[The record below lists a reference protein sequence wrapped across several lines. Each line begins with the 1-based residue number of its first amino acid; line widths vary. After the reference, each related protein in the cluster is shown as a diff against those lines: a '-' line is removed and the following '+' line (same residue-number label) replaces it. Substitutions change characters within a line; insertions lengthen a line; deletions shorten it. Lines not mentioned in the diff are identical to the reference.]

1 MAKKKAKKKVIKKK
15 PLIKKKISTKKKVA
29 KKAIK
34 IKKAPAKVKV
44 KVKLK
49 PIKIKKIQ
57 PAPKKVVEKKIKVKP
72 EKPEKVLKVVKEKV
86 VQIKEVKEKPPKK
99 KTAAQLL
106 LEAKEIL
113 QLPLSEVTKDLGLN
127 EIFES
132 MKSLEVFDS
141 KSDECLEKDC
151 DNLSTT
157 AGFCRLHYI
166 KNWSEIK
173 NREEIILNGKLNDII
188 LLVFTKIPLKF
199 ISDVLDDI
207 QDDKSFYKTLK
218 ELNIDTKGEGFED
231 GEEEDFDDERDI
243 AYETK
248 GSIKNLVET
257 E

>member
-15 PLIKKKISTKKKVA
+15 VVVKK
-29 KKAIK
+29 K
-34 IKKAPAKVKV
+34 IKKAAPKKKA
-44 KVKLK
+44 
-49 PIKIKKIQ
+49 KKIQ
-57 PAPKKVVEKKIKVKP
+57 VKARPKIVKKKKVKEPIKKPIEKKLKTKP
-72 EKPEKVLKVVKEKV
+72 VKVVKEKV
-86 VQIKEVKEKPPKK
+86 VKVKEIKEKPPKK

-113 QLPLSEVTKDLGLN
+113 QLPLSEVKKDLGLK

-151 DNLSTT
+151 DNLATT
-157 AGFCRLHYI
+157 NGFCRLHYI
-166 KNWSEIK
+166 KNWGEIK
-173 NREEIILNGKLNDII
+173 NREEIILNGRLNDVIF
-188 LLVFTKIPLKF
+188 LVFSKIPLKF

-207 QDDKSFYKTLK
+207 QDDKSFYKVLK
-218 ELNIDTKGEGFED
+218 ELNIDTKGDGFED

-248 GSIKNLVET
+248 GSIKTLVET

>member
-1 MAKKKAKKKVIKKK
+1 MAKKKAKKKVLKKK
-15 PLIKKKISTKKKVA
+15 PLVKKKIPTKKKVA
-29 KKAIK
+29 KKAVK
-34 IKKAPAKVKV
+34 VKKAPAKIKAKPVK
-44 KVKLK
+44 KK
-49 PIKIKKIQ
+49 PQ

-72 EKPEKVLKVVKEKV
+72 EKIEKVVKVKV
-86 VQIKEVKEKPPKK
+86 VQVKEVKEKPPKK

-106 LEAKEIL
+106 MEAKEIL

-173 NREEIILNGKLNDII
+173 NREEIIINGKLNDII
-188 LLVFTKIPLKF
+188 LLVFSKIPLKF
-199 ISDVLDDI
+199 ISDVLDDL

-218 ELNIDTKGEGFED
+218 ELNIDTKGEGFEEGD
-231 GEEEDFDDERDI
+231 EEDFDDERDI

>member
-1 MAKKKAKKKVIKKK
+1 MAKKKAKKKIIKKK

-34 IKKAPAKVKV
+34 VKKAPVKVKV
-44 KVKLK
+44 KVK

-72 EKPEKVLKVVKEKV
+72 EKIVKEKVLKVVKEKV
-86 VQIKEVKEKPPKK
+86 VQVKEVKEKPPKK

>member
-1 MAKKKAKKKVIKKK
+1 MAKKKAKKKVLKKK
-15 PLIKKKISTKKKVA
+15 PLVKKKISTKKKVA
-29 KKAIK
+29 KKAVK
-34 IKKAPAKVKV
+34 VKKAPAKVKA
-44 KVKLK
+44 K
-49 PIKIKKIQ
+49 PIKKKPQ

-72 EKPEKVLKVVKEKV
+72 EKIEKVVKEKI
-86 VQIKEVKEKPPKK
+86 VQVKEVKEKPPKK

-151 DNLSTT
+151 DNLATT

-188 LLVFTKIPLKF
+188 LLVFSKIPLKF

-218 ELNIDTKGEGFED
+218 ELNIDTKGEGFEEGD
-231 GEEEDFDDERDI
+231 EEDFDDERDI

>member
-1 MAKKKAKKKVIKKK
+1 MAKKKAKKKVVKKK
-15 PLIKKKISTKKKVA
+15 VVAKKKISTKKKVVA
-29 KKAIK
+29 KKAVK
-34 IKKAPAKVKV
+34 TKKAPIKAKVV
-44 KVKLK
+44 K
-49 PIKIKKIQ
+49 KKKAL

-72 EKPEKVLKVVKEKV
+72 EKIIKEKV
-86 VQIKEVKEKPPKK
+86 VKVKEVKEKPPKK

-106 LEAKEIL
+106 QEAREIL
-113 QLPLSEVTKDLGLN
+113 QLPLSEVKKDLGLN

-151 DNLSTT
+151 DNLATT

-166 KNWSEIK
+166 KNWAEIK
-173 NREEIILNGKLNDII
+173 NREEIILNGRLNEVI
-188 LLVFTKIPLKF
+188 LIVLSKIPLKF
-199 ISDVLDDI
+199 VSDILDDI
-207 QDDKSFYKTLK
+207 SDDKSFYKTLK
-218 ELNIDTKGEGFED
+218 ELNIDTRGDGFEE

-248 GSIKNLVET
+248 GSIKTLVET